1 MVDVLPAVA
10 AEVEVLP
17 FVAAGV
23 VAEVAVPDQAGPVE
37 FEALDVEFGGDV
49 LQEQGGTDVRDRVQE
64 PWHDVGLRANVDRE
78 RFEAEGLGRDQHAVA
93 LRAAGVLA
101 EPFFGF
107 GQVSRQDDGI
117 ALGNLGVGLSR
128 GTDFQVEELM
138 HEEG

>member
-23 VAEVAVPDQAGPVE
+23 VAEIAVPDQAGPVE
-37 FEALDVEFGGDV
+37 FEALDVEFGGHV
-49 LQEQGGTDVRDRVQE
+49 LQEQGGADVRDRVQE
-64 PWHDVGLRANVDRE
+64 PGHDVGLRADIDGE
-78 RFEAEGLGRDQHAVA
+78 RLEAEGLGRDQHTVA
-93 LRAAGVLA
+93 LGATGVLA
-101 EPFFGF
+101 EPFLGF

-117 ALGNLGVGLSR
+117 ALGNLGVGLPR
-128 GTDFQVEELM
+128 GTDFQVEELV